1 MKLVLYFLIKGAKSM
16 LKRTAPVLISI
27 GMLIITISILILTGS
42 LKTKDE
48 IGVPII
54 TNTGTVSQEDNIN
67 TTEKTILTILEN
79 SLNQAGSQKN
89 MAGNEYATYINQLD
103 HYFKNPNVNLER
115 TKLTEVT
122 NKVSQL
128 IALMKL
134 EQESDFT
141 KMSFDG
147 RELALR
153 LSSEIYTICGLKLS
167 FGSLGNIMEVDDLS
181 GKVIYENDKT
191 AQQPKF
197 QWNALLLS
205 VGFIFFLLLVNI
217 MIAKKHQLF
226 VKDGTCNGFNEE
238 GYA

>member
-1 MKLVLYFLIKGAKSM
+1 M
-16 LKRTAPVLISI
+16 LKQTAPALISI
-27 GMLIITISILILTGS
+27 GMLIITVSILILTGS

-79 SLNQAGSQKN
+79 SLNQAGSEEN
-89 MAGNEYATYINQLD
+89 MAGNEYTTYINQLD
-103 HYFKNPNVNLER
+103 NYFKKPNVNLEK

-122 NKVSQL
+122 DKVSQL

-153 LSSEIYTICGLKLS
+153 LSSEIYNICGLKLS
-167 FGSLGNIMEVDDLS
+167 FGSLGNIMEVEELS
-181 GKVIYENDKT
+181 GKIIYENEKT
-191 AQQPKF
+191 AQQPEF
-197 QWNALLLS
+197 QWNTLLLS
-205 VGFIFFLLLVNI
+205 VAFAFFLLLVNVL
-217 MIAKKHQLF
+217 IAKKHQLF
-226 VKDGTCNGFNEE
+226 VKDGIYNGFNEE
-238 GYA
+238 GYAQ

>member
-1 MKLVLYFLIKGAKSM
+1 M
-16 LKRTAPVLISI
+16 LKQTAPALISI
-27 GMLIITISILILTGS
+27 GMLIITLSMLIVAGR

-48 IGVPII
+48 TGVPMM
-54 TNTGTVSQEDNIN
+54 TNTGTVSQEENIN
-67 TTEKTILTILEN
+67 TTEKTILTVLEN
-79 SLNQAGSQKN
+79 SFSQAGGQKN
-89 MAGNEYATYINQLD
+89 MAGNEYDTYIKQLD
-103 HYFKNPNVNLER
+103 HYFKNPDVNLAK

-153 LSSEIYTICGLKLS
+153 LSSEIYNICGLKLS
-167 FGSLGNIMEVDDLS
+167 FGTQGNIMEVEDLS
-181 GKVIYENDKT
+181 GKIVYENEKT
-191 AQQPKF
+191 AQQPEF

-205 VGFIFFLLLVNI
+205 VGFIFFLLLVNV

-226 VKDGTCNGFNEE
+226 VKDGTYNGFNEE
-238 GYA
+238 GYAQ